1 MGGEGWGKSK
11 KTVVNFV
18 KENYHIKNKNKI
30 VILDYL
36 NDDYLI
42 NLIKNSYTVIYPS
55 LYEGFGLPVLES
67 MSLGTPVIS
76 SNTSS
81 FPEVGENAVL
91 YINPYDYYDLKN
103 KIKYLINH
111 PEVARKLSKNG
122 IKQSKKFNWSNSVSK
137 LYNFF
142 VDL

>member
-1 MGGEGWGKSK
+1 MVA

-18 KENYHIKNKNKI
+18 KENYPIKNKNKI